1 MRNLTPQTQPCT
13 CVCIYKANIS
23 CLIYDILYLRAI
35 FVPLTYFTGQTVTVL
50 KVNQFLCSEVSD
62 VYIPNAVIS
71 IFCIITLISL
81 LLHIQIILSF
91 TSSMSSSPFPGR
103 KELVTL
109 LRFLTDYLD
118 DVQLTRLF
126 W

>member
-71 IFCIITLISL
+71 ILHHNINLTVTPYPDNFLLYFQYVLQSLSRQERVSYSPEIS
-81 LLHIQIILSF
+81 
-91 TSSMSSSPFPGR
+91 
-103 KELVTL
+103 
-109 LRFLTDYLD
+109 D
-118 DVQLTRLF
+118 
-126 W
+126 